1 MAGST
6 QGGRSP
12 GRIASLDAFR
22 GFIMFSMLLGI
33 LGLDKVSY
41 IPVADFFRTQLSH
54 ADWVGFRFEDL
65 ILPTFLFIIG
75 ISMELSDRGR
85 RARGNAYRTRFG
97 HMARRMALLFGIGF
111 LLSWIGA
118 GKPTFGPGVLQVLA
132 LASIVAWPAL
142 GLGYRG
148 RFAVF
153 AGLLFVYW
161 FFIFIIPVPEA
172 GRNSYVLFKNLVFLI
187 DNTVTGSTSRWG
199 YLYPTLTEAAAVVAG
214 TIAGKFM
221 AEKRSDDEF
230 ARKMAI
236 AGAVGVAAGL
246 ALHPV
251 IPIIKRMFTPSY
263 TLFACGLASLLF
275 LTFYYSIDIRGWK
288 KWSVFFTVFGMNS
301 IFVYLLN
308 GLLSKWLIDTAGI
321 LLGPAAPF
329 VGDWMLPLQHVMRL
343 AAEWGICF
351 WLYRRGI
358 FFKL

>member
-1 MAGST
+1 M
-6 QGGRSP
+6 GGDVRSGFP
-12 GRIASLDAFR
+12 GRIMSLDAFR

-41 IPVADFFRTQLSH
+41 IPVAEFFHVQLSH
-54 ADWVGFRFEDL
+54 ADWVGFHFEDL

-75 ISMELSDRGR
+75 VSMELSDRAR
-85 RARGNAYRTRFG
+85 RARGDAFRVRFG
-97 HMARRMALLFGIGF
+97 HIARRLALLFGIGF

-118 GKPTFGPGVLQVLA
+118 GKPTFGPGVLQELA

-142 GLGYRG
+142 AFGYRG

-172 GRNSYVLFKNLVFLI
+172 GRNSYVLFKNLVYLI
-187 DNTVTGSTSRWG
+187 DNTLTGSTSRWG

-221 AEKRSDDEF
+221 AERRSDPGF
-230 ARKMAI
+230 ARRLAI
-236 AGAVGVAAGL
+236 AGAASVALGL

-263 TLFACGLASLLF
+263 TLLTCGLASLLLLAF
-275 LTFYYSIDIRGWK
+275 HQVIDVMGWK
-288 KWSVFFTVFGMNS
+288 KWSTFFTVIGMNS
-301 IFVYLLN
+301 IFVYILN
-308 GLLSKWLIDTAGI
+308 GLFSKSLMDIAGA
-321 LLGPAAPF
+321 LLGPAAPL

-343 AAEWGICF
+343 AAEWGVLF